1 MQDQPDKM
9 GLEELENYYKDPRN
23 RLQPKGNCIEITS
36 REFKNK
42 NKKVNSVGEPQEDFV
57 TLNILIS
64 NDTLWE
70 ASHDKHKGK
79 VTIFLDNLKQIEEE
93 LFLAHSQ
100 VRTLLRLQAE
110 EDSKW
115 NS

>member
-1 MQDQPDKM
+1 MQDQLNKM
-9 GLEELENYYKDPRN
+9 GLEELDKYYKDPRN
-23 RLQPKGNCIEITS
+23 RLQPKGNCIEITT
-36 REFKNK
+36 REFKDR
-42 NKKVNSVGEPQEDFV
+42 KVNSVGEPQEDFV

-64 NDTLWE
+64 NDTYWD
-70 ASHDKHKGK
+70 ASHDKYKGK

-93 LFLAHSQ
+93 LFLAHANVQS
-100 VRTLLRLQAE
+100 LLRLQAE

>member
-1 MQDQPDKM
+1 MQDQLNKVE
-9 GLEELENYYKDPRN
+9 LEEKWNYTKDPRN

-36 REFKNK
+36 REFKNRK
-42 NKKVNSVGEPQEDFV
+42 ANSVGEPQEDFV

-70 ASHDKHKGK
+70 ASNDKYKGK
-79 VTIFLDNLKQIEEE
+79 VTIFLDNLRQIEEE
-93 LFLAHSQ
+93 LFLAHNQ
-100 VRTLLRLQAE
+100 VQTLIKLQAE